1 MTDRKEK
8 FTPGPWYIKPREEH
22 EYQYHVYH
30 GTWHNRTTI
39 MDSPDGQY
47 KRRHVIATV
56 ARGNGREDANAAL
69 MVVAP
74 DMYAYGESTVELM
87 RRLVGMLP
95 FGLDDEVKAQIA
107 KWEEIAKKAR
117 GEE

>member
-8 FTPGPWYIKPREEH
+8 FTPGPWKRALNLSR
-22 EYQYHVYH
+22 
-30 GTWHNRTTI
+30 GG
-39 MDSPDGQY
+39 SGQ
-47 KRRHVIATV
+47 V
-56 ARGNGREDANAAL
+56 RGPSISRVVDANGGKVAFATPRRAQVANLNLIAA
-69 MVVAP
+69 AP
-74 DMYAYGESTVELM
+74 EMYAYGEETVELM